1 MSSYRLNPNVSV
13 DCVIFGF
20 DGEKLNI
27 LLIDRKRKGLLGQD
41 PAIPGD
47 LIRESENLDRAAGRI
62 LKELTSL
69 ENIFLEQFHS
79 FGDPNRISR
88 EKDIEWLKSIRAEP
102 DARVITVA
110 YYSLVR
116 SDSYEVAASSFATRA
131 YWQPIDSVP
140 ELAFDHN
147 QIIERA
153 LENLKFRIKY
163 QPIGFEL
170 LPEKFTLRQLR
181 KLYES
186 ILGIEI
192 DKRNFRRKILKTKYL
207 LALEEKQCG
216 VPHKPAQFY
225 RFDRHLYDQVK
236 QSDFYFKL

>member
-1 MSSYRLNPNVSV
+1 MNTFRLNPNVSV

-20 DGEKLNI
+20 DGNDLNI
-27 LLIDRKRKGLLGQD
+27 LLIDRKRQGELGQD

-47 LIRESENLDRAAGRI
+47 LIRETENLDRAAQRI
-62 LKELTSL
+62 LKELTNL
-69 ENIFLEQFHS
+69 DNIFLEQFYS
-79 FGDPNRISR
+79 FGDPKRISR

-116 SDSYEVAASSFATRA
+116 SDSYDIAASSFAKRA
-131 YWQPIDSVP
+131 YWQSIRAIP

-147 QIIERA
+147 QIIIRA

-170 LPEKFTLRQLR
+170 LPEKFTLRQLQS
-181 KLYES
+181 LYES
-186 ILGIEI
+186 ILGIDL
-192 DKRNFRRKILKTKYL
+192 DKRNFRRKILKMKFL
-207 LALEEKQCG
+207 IPLHEKQSG
-216 VPHKPAQFY
+216 VPHKPAQY
-225 RFDRHLYDQVK
+225 YTFDKSIYKTVK
-236 QSDFYFKL
+236 ESDFYFKL